1 MEFEQYKTNRTKEI
15 SAKYDVRI
23 SALASKYNR
32 LMYRLSISRLTLD
45 KSGEMT
51 RLKMAQAVEL
61 AVITKQMNAE
71 ISTIKMP
78 PPIDI
83 VKSTKKALLV
93 GINYIN
99 STNEL
104 NGCIND
110 VENVSKSLV
119 GFKSIVKLTDNT
131 ATKPT
136 RNNILNEFKKL
147 LMNSV
152 AGDCLL
158 FHFSGHGSQTVDR
171 NGDETDMLDECLYT
185 VDDKYIKDDELNLL
199 IRAYLKK
206 NVTLFA
212 IMDCCHSGTILDL
225 KYHYLDYTENPK
237 NVDVAGN
244 VIMISGSRDD
254 QYSSDAYINST
265 YQGAMT
271 WAFLNNLK
279 PQITWRQLVT
289 NMHTSLTESEYTQIP
304 KLTSGKFVDI
314 DSKFLFA

>member
-1 MEFEQYKTNRTKEI
+1 MEFEQYKTNRSKEI
-15 SAKYDVRI
+15 SDRYVI
-23 SALASKYNR
+23 SASTLESKYNKLIHR
-32 LMYRLSISRLTLD
+32 LKFSRLILD
-45 KSGEMT
+45 KHSET
-51 RLKMAQAVEL
+51 ARLKIRHAVEL
-61 AVITKQMNAE
+61 AVLTKKMNDD
-71 ISTIKMP
+71 ISAIKMP
-78 PPIDI
+78 EPIDGT
-83 VKSTKKALLV
+83 KSRKRALLV

-99 STNEL
+99 SVNEL

-110 VENVSKSLV
+110 AENVAKNLV
-119 GFKSIVKLTDNT
+119 GFSTIVKLTDNT
-131 ATKPT
+131 QTKPT
-136 RNNILNEFKKL
+136 RNHILDQFRRM

-158 FHFSGHGSQTVDR
+158 FLFSGHGSQTVDR
-171 NGDETDMLDECLYT
+171 NGDETDKLDECLYT
-185 VDDKYIKDDELNLL
+185 IDNKYIKDDELNLL

-225 KYHYLDYTENPK
+225 KYEYLDYMENPK
-237 NVDVAGN
+237 NIEVTGN
-244 VIMISGSRDD
+244 VIMISGSRDN

-279 PQITWRQLVT
+279 PQITWRELAT
-289 NMHTSLTESEYTQIP
+289 NMRTSLSESEYTQIP
-304 KLTSGKFVDI
+304 VLSSGKFVDI